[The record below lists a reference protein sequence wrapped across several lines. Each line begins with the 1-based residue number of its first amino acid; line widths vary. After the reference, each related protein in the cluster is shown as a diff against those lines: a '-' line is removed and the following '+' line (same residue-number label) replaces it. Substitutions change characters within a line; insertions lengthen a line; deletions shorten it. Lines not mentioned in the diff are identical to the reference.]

1 MTRENSAWVVVLV
14 ASTLLFKTATAIL
27 PNKTL
32 PDCVA
37 QKYDIIADKGKFW
50 KDSGVEQF
58 ADAYIMANGDHSNWT
73 QDLYME
79 LFPKDNLHT
88 QSQLCDTYQMKL
100 YHLTCS

>member
-1 MTRENSAWVVVLV
+1 MTRDKSSWVAVLA
-14 ASTLLFKTATAIL
+14 ASTLLLTTATAIL
-27 PNKTL
+27 PNQTL

-37 QKYDIIADKGKFW
+37 QKYDNIADKGKFW
-50 KDSGVEQF
+50 ADSGIEGF

-88 QSQLCDTYQMKL
+88 QSQLCDI
-100 YHLTCS
+100 S